1 VPELRISELAERSR
15 VPIPTIK
22 YYLREGLLQRGE
34 SSSATQAKYGPEHIS
49 RLGLIKTLTGL
60 AGLSLAQVRSVCQAI
75 DGGDGRH
82 AIRAVGAP
90 GDEISTGVMTEVDSF
105 VDEELG
111 WRVDPEAP
119 ARRALARAVVAL
131 RSIGR
136 AADLAELK
144 PHARAADWLVS
155 EEIEDRPHDVADA
168 VIAAIAF
175 DAAETALR
183 HLAWEHRISPARVG
197 SPP

>member
-22 YYLREGLLQRGE
+22 YYLREGFLQRGE
-34 SSSATQAKYGPEHIS
+34 LSSATQATYGPEHIA

-60 AGLSLAQVRSVCQAI
+60 AGLSLSQVRSVCQAI
-75 DGGDGRH
+75 DRGDGRY
-82 AIRAVGAP
+82 AMRAVGAP
-90 GDEISTGVMTEVDSF
+90 GDEISAGVMMEVDSF
-105 VDEELG
+105 VNEDLG
-111 WRVDPEAP
+111 WRVEPEAP

-131 RSIGR
+131 RSVGR
-136 AADLAELK
+136 AVDLAELK

-155 EEIEDRPHDVADA
+155 EEMEDPPGDMGEAVVAA
-168 VIAAIAF
+168 VAF